1 MQSKAGNNDWGELG
15 KFWTLPNVLSLARI
29 VIVIPVTWLIVV
41 DGPLL
46 WILGLVL
53 LAITT
58 DYFDGRVARWSHTV
72 SEWGKVLD
80 PFADKIGGGMVVA
93 ALTYI
98 GTLPLWFFVMIL
110 SRDLAIMLGGVL
122 LRWKTGEIVASIF
135 SGKIAV
141 TAIAITVLAALLKAD
156 PSILSFCV
164 YVSTGLLT
172 WSYLRYA
179 VRFFQM
185 YRSPT
190 EATESGDSS
199 VL

>member
-1 MQSKAGNNDWGELG
+1 MQSKAGNKALDDLG
-15 KFWTLPNVLSLARI
+15 KFWTVPNVLSLARI

-93 ALTYI
+93 ALTFC
-98 GTLPLWFFVMIL
+98 GPLPLWFFVMIL
-110 SRDLAIMLGGVL
+110 SRDLAILLGGVL
-122 LRWKTGEIVASIF
+122 IRRKTGEIVASMF

-156 PSILSFCV
+156 PPILSFCV
-164 YVSTGLLT
+164 YVSTGLLA
-172 WSYLRYA
+172 WSYLRY
-179 VRFFQM
+179 VIRFFQM
-185 YRSPT
+185 YRNPI
-190 EATESGDSS
+190 EATDSSDSS